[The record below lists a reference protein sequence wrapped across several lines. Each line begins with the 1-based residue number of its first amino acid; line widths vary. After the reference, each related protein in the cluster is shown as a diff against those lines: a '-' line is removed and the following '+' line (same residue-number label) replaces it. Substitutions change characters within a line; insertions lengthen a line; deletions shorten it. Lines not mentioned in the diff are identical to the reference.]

1 MTTKFDLAGKV
12 ALVTGA
18 SQGLGAR
25 FAKTLAD
32 AGAAVGLA
40 ARQAD
45 KIADLKT
52 EIDQAGGSAVSVR
65 MDVTDAASVAD
76 AITAVEAGLGPI
88 DVLVNNAGIA
98 ITKPFLEMEE
108 ADYDQVLDT
117 NLKGCFLVG
126 QAVARRMT
134 ERGEGG
140 SIINIT
146 SILSTEVMGQL
157 STYCASKG
165 GLTQLTRGMALELA
179 RSKIRVNAIA
189 PGYIETPINSE
200 FFQGP
205 TGQAL
210 VKSIPQRRLGQE
222 PDLDGAL
229 LLLASDASAYM
240 TGSTITVDGGFVLR

>member
-18 SQGLGAR
+18 SQGLGTR

-88 DVLVNNAGIA
+88 DVLVNGRLFA
-98 ITKPFLEMEE
+98 
-108 ADYDQVLDT
+108 
-117 NLKGCFLVG
+117 
-126 QAVARRMT
+126 
-134 ERGEGG
+134 RGEVVTVEESFGVRL
-140 SIINIT
+140 IEI
-146 SILSTEVMGQL
+146 V
-157 STYCASKG
+157 
-165 GLTQLTRGMALELA
+165 RPLA
-179 RSKIRVNAIA
+179 QEKNADD
-189 PGYIETPINSE
+189 S
-200 FFQGP
+200 
-205 TGQAL
+205 
-210 VKSIPQRRLGQE
+210 
-222 PDLDGAL
+222 
-229 LLLASDASAYM
+229 
-240 TGSTITVDGGFVLR
+240 